1 MVSFSN
7 EMLTTYNVT
16 INSALAL
23 GTPLQR
29 WERSIVLMIEKKQ
42 NNHCIN
48 MLRVINI
55 YEADYTLIL
64 KYFWPHKTTQFAGR
78 NNLLGEIQWGGGPRC
93 NTDSIAQLDEMNTEC
108 HRKRCCKLYTFQN
121 DTIGYFDRMI
131 RSHAILLVCLIKS
144 IRFI

>member
-16 INSALAL
+16 INSALVL

-64 KYFWPHKTTQFAGR
+64 KYF
-78 NNLLGEIQWGGGPRC
+78 
-93 NTDSIAQLDEMNTEC
+93 
-108 HRKRCCKLYTFQN
+108 
-121 DTIGYFDRMI
+121 
-131 RSHAILLVCLIKS
+131 
-144 IRFI
+144 